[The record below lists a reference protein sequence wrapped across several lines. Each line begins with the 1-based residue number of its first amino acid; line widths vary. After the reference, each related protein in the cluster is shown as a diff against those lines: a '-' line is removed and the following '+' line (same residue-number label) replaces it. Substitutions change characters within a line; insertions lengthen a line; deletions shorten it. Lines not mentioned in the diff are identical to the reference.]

1 MTELVVDASVALKWF
16 VPEVDGDAARRLLT
30 SGVTLH
36 APRFLAVET
45 INAAWKNWRK
55 QLIGEDVVGGVSGKI
70 EALIDVWHVDETLL
84 REATDLARGLNH
96 PLFDCLYLVLAKR
109 LGAKVVTAD
118 KRLLGVAP
126 AGLTVALADWRP

>member
-16 VPEVDGDAARRLLT
+16 VPEVDGDAARQLLT

-36 APRFLAVET
+36 APRFLAIET

-55 QLIGEDVVGGVSGKI
+55 ELIGEEVVVGLCGKI

-84 REATDLARGLNH
+84 QEATELALELKH

-109 LGAKVVTAD
+109 LGARMITAD

-126 AGLTVALADWRP
+126 PRLTVTLAGWKA